1 MSSHRGL
8 DAQALDTLTA
18 RTRPAGRSFSLT
30 LTERP
35 HLPRSARLPRPH
47 PRGVL
52 NPPRRC
58 EMPTSARR
66 AEVGALRAAKT
77 TPGVRARDG
86 SQRQEGVLAVGVRD
100 LRAAEHDDVLRLVAL
115 GELTS
120 RPVRGSRLKTISHES
135 LEGSLRGHNNRGRPL
150 MPLLVTGR
158 VKARPRGPPSY
169 GHPLSA
175 WATPHPRTGGN
186 GRTVKQAP
194 ARRVDLVHDVPKP
207 SQERRYGPKSLRC
220 VRHSVGVRFR
230 PARRQAASAR
240 CPGSRSHTC
249 TPRSSVTAR
258 DSPS

>member
-1 MSSHRGL
+1 MATPFRWKWWSTTSTRKGAGSVFTPMRIIWIDMPSASRDRREWSGAISTWTSMSSHRGL

-100 LRAAEHDDVLRLVAL
+100 LRAAKHDDVLGLVAL

-120 RPVRGSRLKTISHES
+120 RPVRGD
-135 LEGSLRGHNNRGRPL
+135 
-150 MPLLVTGR
+150 
-158 VKARPRGPPSY
+158 A
-169 GHPLSA
+169 
-175 WATPHPRTGGN
+175 
-186 GRTVKQAP
+186 
-194 ARRVDLVHDVPKP
+194 
-207 SQERRYGPKSLRC
+207 
-220 VRHSVGVRFR
+220 
-230 PARRQAASAR
+230 
-240 CPGSRSHTC
+240 
-249 TPRSSVTAR
+249 
-258 DSPS
+258 